1 MKTKEQLKKGETL
14 TGSVATG
21 SAATVAPAERECLPA
36 GRKVGKDSRA
46 GGGQSPQSKT
56 CYVYTREVERN
67 GN

>member
-14 TGSVATG
+14 TGSVE
-21 SAATVAPAERECLPA
+21 ATVAPAERECLPA